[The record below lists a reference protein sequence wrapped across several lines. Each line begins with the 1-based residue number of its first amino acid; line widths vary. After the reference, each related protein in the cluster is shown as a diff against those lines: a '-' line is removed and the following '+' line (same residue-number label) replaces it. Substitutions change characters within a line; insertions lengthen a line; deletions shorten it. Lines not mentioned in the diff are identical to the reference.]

1 MVSVKIYTTNYCGY
15 CAAAK
20 DFLREKG
27 LSFEE
32 IDVTGDDELRARLVE
47 MSSGMRTVPQI
58 FIGNKHIGGYT
69 DLRRLDAD
77 GSLITLLAA

>member
-1 MVSVKIYTTNYCGY
+1 MPSVKIYTTNYCGY

-20 DFLREKG
+20 AFLRKKG
-27 LSFEE
+27 LTFEE
-32 IDVTGDDELRARLVE
+32 IDVTSDDHARARLVDL
-47 MSSGMRTVPQI
+47 SGGQRTVPQI

-77 GSLITLLAA
+77 GSLNTLLAA